1 MNKGLLTDGKGIGT
15 LRFGDKALPTELPSG
30 EVQVEIHAVSLNYR
44 DLMVARGE
52 YGGQYDPPIIAC
64 SDMSGVVTKVASD
77 VTTMRV
83 GDKVVN
89 HPFRFWPSG
98 KLDSN
103 SIRTMIGGL
112 GVDGV
117 LVEHLQFPAE
127 ALVKLPS
134 HMSFEEGSTLPIAG
148 LTAWASVVTHGQAQP
163 GEWVLVHGTGGV
175 AIFAAQIAKS
185 IGAKVILTSSND
197 EKAQTVKGKI
207 GIEATVNYKNENWPK
222 QVREITNGNGVDV
235 VVETAGG
242 DILTKS
248 ILAAGYNS
256 RIAIVGNIADKFAG
270 FKLFDVARRQIT
282 LRGILMESCVEL
294 KALAN
299 HCESSQLHPW
309 LDRVFSFDEAINAFQ
324 YLDSQK
330 HIGKVVIS
338 NSVRP

>member
-1 MNKGLLTDGKGIGT
+1 MNKCLLTNGKG
-15 LRFGDKALPTELPSG
+15 LNSLKFGEKELPQELSAG
-30 EVQVEIHAVSLNYR
+30 EVQVEVRAVSLNYR

-64 SDMSGVVTKVASD
+64 SDLSGVVMKVASD

-83 GDKVVN
+83 GEKVVN

-103 SIRTMIGGL
+103 SIRTMIGAL

-117 LVEHLQFPAE
+117 LVKHLQFPAE

-148 LTAWASVVTHGQAQP
+148 LTAWAAVVSHGKTQP

-175 AIFAAQIAKS
+175 GIFAAQIAKS

-197 EKAQTVKGKI
+197 EKAHTVKAKI
-207 GIEATVNYKNENWPK
+207 GIDAAVNYRNENWPK

-242 DILTKS
+242 EIMTKS

-256 RIAIVGNIADKFAG
+256 RIAVIGNIAEKSTS
-270 FKLFDVARRQIT
+270 FKLFDLARRQINPRGT
-282 LRGILMESCVEL
+282 LVESCKEL
-294 KALAN
+294 KGLAQ
-299 HCESSQLHPW
+299 HCESSRLHPW
-309 LDRVFSFDEAINAFQ
+309 LDRVFSFDRSVEAFK
-324 YLDSQK
+324 YLESQK
-330 HIGKVVIS
+330 HIGKVIIKVS
-338 NSVRP
+338 